1 MSTHQSPDFLVVI
14 PARLGSTRLPR
25 KPLAD
30 IGGKPMV
37 VRVAERAKQSL
48 AQSVVVATDS
58 PEIEAACT
66 AHRID
71 CLLTS
76 PDHPTGTDR
85 LAEVAQ
91 LLKLPANA
99 LIVNVQGDEPLIP
112 PELINQVAQTLANN
126 VQCAISTIAV
136 PISDASEIENPNVV
150 KVVLNR
156 AGEALYFSRAPI
168 PFVRDAHNTQTAQHL
183 RHLGIYAYRADF
195 LQAYTRLEPAPPEQ
209 AEALEQLRALW
220 NGYRIAVHTA
230 SEAPPAGVDTPED
243 LERVRKLLGNT

>member
-1 MSTHQSPDFLVVI
+1 MSTKSPEFLVVI

-37 VRVAERAKQSL
+37 IRVAERAQQSL

-58 PEIEAACT
+58 TEIQAACDE
-66 AHRID
+66 HRIE

-76 PDHPTGTDR
+76 ADHPTGTDR
-85 LAEVAQ
+85 IAEVAQ
-91 LLKLPANA
+91 LLKLPPDA
-99 LIVNVQGDEPLIP
+99 LVVNVQGDEPLIP
-112 PELINQVAQTLANN
+112 PEFINQVAQTLADHSA
-126 VQCAISTIAV
+126 CAISTIAV
-136 PISDASEIENPNVV
+136 PIEDDAEITNPNVV

-156 AGEALYFSRAPI
+156 SGEAMYFSRAAI
-168 PFVRDAHNTQTAQHL
+168 PFVRDSDTAGKITHL

-195 LQAYTRLEPAPPEQ
+195 LQAYTRLDPAPPEQ

-220 NGYRIAVHTA
+220 NGFRIAVHTA
-230 SEAPPAGVDTPED
+230 TEAPPAGVDTPED
-243 LERVRKLLGNT
+243 LERVRKVLANL